1 MEQQQSII
9 PIAKSST
16 SFQRPQNPQSNTTLM
31 ANTQG
36 TIPRI
41 DFTDI
46 DPAAAA
52 GPSGDSAPRWAAV
65 RAAVMDALCK
75 HGGFEAIVDGLI
87 SPELSTA
94 MLGLGGAT
102 ESFFNL
108 PPSTKALYANK
119 EKPYLGYVSSFI
131 PGMPYESLS
140 LLDPLSP
147 DAIPSLADNSS
158 FRETVRAYTEKVSL
172 LEAVVRRMV
181 LESVGATAENAE
193 EQARATS
200 LRLRLSGYPAPGT
213 AEGRVG
219 PPAHR
224 DTSFLSVLT
233 QNGVDGLEMELS
245 RGGESGGWGRSALSS
260 SSGGSFLILA
270 GDMLK
275 VLTNGRVFS
284 PLHRVVVAGHE
295 TRYSCIL
302 FSNPGDDV
310 IVQAV
315 SGAVDAEHPA
325 VYRPFEYSKYLG
337 FIFNKEQYKNPN
349 KLETFAAVG
358 VDG

>member
-1 MEQQQSII
+1 
-9 PIAKSST
+9 
-16 SFQRPQNPQSNTTLM
+16 
-31 ANTQG
+31 
-36 TIPRI
+36 
-41 DFTDI
+41 
-46 DPAAAA
+46 
-52 GPSGDSAPRWAAV
+52 
-65 RAAVMDALCK
+65 
-75 HGGFEAIVDGLI
+75 
-87 SPELSTA
+87 
-94 MLGLGGAT
+94 
-102 ESFFNL
+102 
-108 PPSTKALYANK
+108 
-119 EKPYLGYVSSFI
+119 
-131 PGMPYESLS
+131 
-140 LLDPLSP
+140 
-147 DAIPSLADNSS
+147 
-158 FRETVRAYTEKVSL
+158 
-172 LEAVVRRMV
+172 MV
-181 LESVGATAENAE
+181 LESVGAMPEDAE

-219 PPAHR
+219 LPAHR

-245 RGGESGGWGRSALSS
+245 RGGGWGRSALSS

-284 PLHRVVVAGHE
+284 PLHRVVVAGDE

>member
-1 MEQQQSII
+1 MH
-9 PIAKSST
+9 
-16 SFQRPQNPQSNTTLM
+16 
-31 ANTQG
+31 G

-41 DFTDI
+41 DFAGI
-46 DPAAAA
+46 KPAATAA
-52 GPSGDSAPRWAAV
+52 GPGSISPRWGVV
-65 RAAVMDALCK
+65 RAAVMDALCE
-75 HGGFEAIVDGLI
+75 HGGFEAVMDGLI
-87 SPELSTA
+87 SPELSAA
-94 MLGLGGAT
+94 MLGPGGAT
-102 ESFFNL
+102 ESFFSL

-147 DAIPSLADNSS
+147 DAVPSLADNPY
-158 FRETVRAYTEKVSL
+158 FRETVHAYTEKISL

-181 LESVGATAENAE
+181 LESVGATAEDAE

-219 PPAHR
+219 LPAHR

-245 RGGESGGWGRSALSS
+245 RGGESGGWGRSELSS
-260 SSGGSFLILA
+260 SSGSSFLVLA

-284 PLHRVVVAGHE
+284 PLHRVVVAGDE

-310 IVQAV
+310 IVRAV
-315 SGAVDAEHPA
+315 SGAVDAQHPA
-325 VYRPFEYSKYLG
+325 VYRPFEYTKYLG